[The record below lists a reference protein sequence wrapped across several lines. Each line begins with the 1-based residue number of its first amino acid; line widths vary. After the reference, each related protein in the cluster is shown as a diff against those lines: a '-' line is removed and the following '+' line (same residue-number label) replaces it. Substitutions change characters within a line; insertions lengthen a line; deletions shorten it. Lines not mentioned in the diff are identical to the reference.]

1 MRTKIMGV
9 LLFVTLPAILVAQ
22 PARQVM
28 QTLDLVT
35 PPGSSV
41 AGVAHVEDIKIGD
54 RRQIHTLVMTNE
66 GSADLTFDG
75 RTTLFGD
82 GYTIVREPLANTRAV
97 RVERLT
103 AAAPDGTTESVVIV
117 LNRQSAEATAIGA
130 ERYALL
136 LKGSREAVIAAQI
149 LPQLTFKTGRA
160 GLSTVKGLGAIT
172 THGDDCLQAS
182 LAVEAACVGVILGC
196 GSENPAVCLLA
207 LYALGT
213 QLDKM
218 AESCPPP
225 NYDNTIG
232 WG

>member
-1 MRTKIMGV
+1 
-9 LLFVTLPAILVAQ
+9 
-22 PARQVM
+22 M

-35 PPGSSV
+35 PPGSSL
-41 AGVAHVEDIKIGD
+41 AGVVHVEDIKIGD
-54 RRQIHTLVMTNE
+54 RRQIHTVVMTNE

-75 RTTLFGD
+75 RTTQFGD
-82 GYTIVREPLANTRAV
+82 GYKVVRETLANTPAV

-103 AAAPDGTTESVVIV
+103 ASAPDGTTEFAVIV

-136 LKGSREAVIAAQI
+136 LKGSHEAVIAAQI
-149 LPQLTFKTGRA
+149 LPQITFKMAHVSG
-160 GLSTVKGLGAIT
+160 SMFKGLNAIT

-196 GSENPAVCLLA
+196 ASENPALCLLA

-213 QLDKM
+213 QIDKM
-218 AESCPPP
+218 VESCPTPS
-225 NYDNTIG
+225 YDNTIG